1 MAEYKGM
8 KMKIE
13 WETRLCE
20 VDGEL
25 GYFHTWEQ
33 YAEVISPGLTIGSHP
48 GGQFSRVYGIVE
60 FRDRVE
66 RVTPYK
72 IKFCDEINDGLTMMA
87 NRYENSPSYK
97 DSVERSKEP
106 IDEIIDRVLGGVNDE
121 ST

>member
-8 KMKIE
+8 KMAIE

-33 YAEVISPGLTIGSHP
+33 YAEVISPGLMIGSHP

-60 FRDRVE
+60 FKDRVG
-66 RVTPYK
+66 RVTPSK
-72 IKFCDEINDGLTMMA
+72 IKFCDDENAVLNEMAKHNERRNNDV
-87 NRYENSPSYK
+87 S
-97 DSVERSKEP
+97 DS
-106 IDEIIDRVLGGVNDE
+106 
-121 ST
+121 